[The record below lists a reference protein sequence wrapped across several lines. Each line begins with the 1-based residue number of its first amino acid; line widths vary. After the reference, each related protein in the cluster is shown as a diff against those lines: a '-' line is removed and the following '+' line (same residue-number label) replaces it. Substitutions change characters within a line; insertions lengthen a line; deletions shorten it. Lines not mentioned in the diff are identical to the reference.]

1 MTQIGENT
9 ALHVKAR
16 QALDTIKPYT
26 PGKPIWEVQ
35 QEYGLDRV
43 VKLASNENSL
53 GPSPKA
59 LEAIQARLGELHRY
73 PDGLSSNLVNALAQE
88 FGLASDNFVVTN
100 GGDELIV
107 LISQAYL
114 EKGDE
119 IIVPDPTFSEY
130 AFGANLMESPIV
142 KVPLRD
148 GFRYAAEDLL
158 AAVTE
163 KTKIVY
169 LCSPNNPT
177 GTYLPEAELRSFLDR
192 LPERVLVVID
202 VAYKHYVTADDYSDG
217 IALVREG
224 YPVIALHTF
233 SKIYGLAGI
242 RVGFGAAPSAVIRT
256 LLKVKEPFNVNA
268 LAEAA
273 ATAALHDEA
282 HIGAS
287 RRMNEEG
294 REQLYAGFRKLS
306 MPYTE
311 SMANFVLV
319 EIGEQAERIYQQL
332 LERGIIV
339 RYAKSWGFPNHFR
352 VSVGTHEE
360 NEIFLKALEE
370 LR

>member
-9 ALHVKAR
+9 TLQVKAR
-16 QALDTIKPYT
+16 QALDNIKPYT

-59 LEAIQARLGELHRY
+59 LQAIQERLGELHRY
-73 PDGLSSNLVNALAQE
+73 PDGLSAKLTHALAEE
-88 FGLASDNFVVTN
+88 FGLASENFLVTN

-107 LISQAYL
+107 LISQAFL
-114 EKGDE
+114 EQGDE

-130 AFGANLMESPIV
+130 AFGANLMASTIV
-142 KVPLRD
+142 KVPLAE
-148 GFRYAAEDLL
+148 GFQYAADDLL

-177 GTYLPEAELRSFLDR
+177 GTYLPEAELRKFLDR

-202 VAYKHYVTADDYSDG
+202 VAYRHYVTAEDYCDG
-217 IALVREG
+217 LEFIREG

-242 RVGFGAAPSAVIRT
+242 RVGFGVAPLAVVNT

-273 ATAALHDEA
+273 ATAALHDHA
-282 HIGAS
+282 HIDAS

-294 REQLYAGFRKLS
+294 REQLYQGFRKLS
-306 MPYTE
+306 MSYTE
-311 SMANFVLV
+311 SMSNFVLV
-319 EIGEQAERIYQQL
+319 EIGEKAERIYQQL

-352 VSVGTHEE
+352 ISVGTREE
-360 NEIFLKALEE
+360 NEIFLRALEE
-370 LR
+370 LV